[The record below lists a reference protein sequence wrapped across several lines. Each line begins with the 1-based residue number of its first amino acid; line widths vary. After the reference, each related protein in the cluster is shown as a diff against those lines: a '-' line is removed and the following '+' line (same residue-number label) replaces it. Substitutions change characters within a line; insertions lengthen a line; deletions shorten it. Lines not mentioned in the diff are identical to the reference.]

1 MATIEYLNKRIE
13 GKKKEIEK
21 LTKKLDR
28 INKAAAT
35 GWTVNPYYYHES
47 DLKWTARD
55 LEQAKEMLANYEAD
69 LKATTEKANSR
80 NVTVIIE
87 FLEQWKARVSQFYHD
102 ALPRFEAAHDE
113 LLAEIKELED
123 RRWGRSG
130 KEKID
135 ANTYWQSYGDLR
147 REFNARWGFLRP
159 YLDRGEIDEKKLAH
173 DLKIE
178 AEAKYDDII
187 ERTNKYIGEITDA
200 SSLSIGEKGDL
211 NGIIIGER
219 GRVKVNTIGAGGY
232 NIQCYHFRT
241 LIHKIA

>member
-1 MATIEYLNKRIE
+1 MATVEFLTKRVE

-28 INKAAAT
+28 IRKAEAT
-35 GWTVNPYYYHES
+35 GWAVNPYCYHES

-87 FLEQWKARVSQFYHD
+87 FLEQWKARVRQFYY
-102 ALPRFEAAHDE
+102 AE
-113 LLAEIKELED
+113 LLRYIEARKEYRAQEKELESKQ
-123 RRWGRSG
+123 WS
-130 KEKID
+130 KKISLSD
-135 ANTYWQSYGDLR
+135 YWKAKRDLR
-147 REFNARWGFLRP
+147 IEFHTRWGFLET
-159 YLDRGEIDEKKLAH
+159 YLTRGEMNEEKLAQ

-200 SSLSIGEKGDL
+200 SGLSIGEKGDL
-211 NGIIIGER
+211 NGIITGER
-219 GRVKVNTIGAGGY
+219 GKVKVNTIGAGGY